1 MARSM
6 RVLVIA
12 EKDIAARRIAK
23 ILSEDGAKTTKAGS
37 VNVYELK
44 RTQDGKTDEITVVGL
59 KGHIVEMDFPR
70 AFNRWAIPKLKELVW
85 AEPEKKVDQRAK
97 PIADALK
104 RYAKKAQRV
113 VLATDFDREG
123 ELIGVEALDLVR
135 KGNPEIEV
143 KRARF
148 SALTADEVLRAF
160 DGLAEVDQNLADSAE
175 ARQVVDL
182 AWGATLT
189 RFVSLAS
196 GQIGRDFLSV
206 GRVQSPTLA
215 LIVDKEK
222 EIRAFVPTP
231 YWEVNAS
238 LAGAGADFEAGH
250 TEGRFTTQESAQTAA
265 DHARAASVAKVTSVE
280 KSERREN
287 PPPPFN
293 TTSFLRSATALGLSA
308 SRAMSVAEDLY
319 MSGWISYPR
328 TDNTV
333 YPESLNLGEI
343 LGKLSVAGAPW
354 GAEARRI
361 AEKGPLT
368 PTKGKKTSTD
378 HPPIH
383 PTEYAKPTDLSSE
396 QWKVYELVVRR
407 FLATLSDS
415 AVVEGLKVIFDIGGE
430 PFSSNGRRLV
440 VPGFRGVYSYGRG
453 DDVILPAMD
462 VGDNLNVNGIEVLAK
477 ETQPPKRLSQ
487 GKLIQEMENLGLGT
501 KSTRAEIIAKL
512 YDRDFVRS
520 NPPEPTPTGFAL
532 VDTLERYADVIAK
545 PVMTSKLE
553 TEMDEIAE
561 GRRQIGGVVKD
572 SREMLAEVL
581 QYLESNR
588 EQIGGELRTA
598 MREKDTVGSCPKCS
612 HALIIRRSRKG
623 KRFVGCSSW
632 PACDQTYPLPQTGKI
647 AARNET
653 CPTCKAP
660 VIAVLGR
667 GRPWITCL
675 TIGCKGVEE
684 LRAKVA
690 AEPAPAAADATG
702 AEATPSA
709 DAVDPEDLEA

>member
-1 MARSM
+1 M

-23 ILSEDGAKTTKAGS
+23 ILSEDGAKTVKAGS
-37 VNVYELK
+37 VPLYELK
-44 RTQDGKTDEITVVGL
+44 RQGEDVTVIGL
-59 KGHIVEMDFPR
+59 KGHIVEVDFPR
-70 AFNRWAIPKLKELVW
+70 GFNRWAIPKLPELVW
-85 AEPEKKVDQRAK
+85 AEPERKVDQRAR

-104 RYAKKAQRV
+104 RVAKKAQRV

-123 ELIGVEALDLVR
+123 ELIGVEALEIVQ
-135 KGNPEIEV
+135 KVNPEIQV

-148 SALTADEVLRAF
+148 SALTAEEVLRAF
-160 DGLAEVDQNLADSAE
+160 DNLAEVDQNLAESAE

-222 EIRAFVPTP
+222 EIRAFVSTP
-231 YWEVNAS
+231 YWEVSAS
-238 LAGAGADFEAGH
+238 LARDGAEFPANH
-250 TEGRFTTQESAQTAA
+250 TEGRFLEEVRARTAA
-265 DHARAASVAKVTSVE
+265 EKARHASRAVVVSVDRQ
-280 KSERREN
+280 ERREN
-287 PPPPFN
+287 PPPPFH

-308 SRAMSVAEDLY
+308 SRAMSIAEDLY
-319 MSGWISYPR
+319 TSGWISYPR

-333 YPESLNLGEI
+333 YPPSLNLREI
-343 LGKLSVAGAPW
+343 LTKIGGPGAPW
-354 GAEARRI
+354 AEDAARI
-361 AEKGPLT
+361 AAKEELT
-368 PTKGKKTSTD
+368 PTKGKKTTTD

-383 PTEYAKPTDLSSE
+383 PTELAKRAELSAE

-407 FLATLSDS
+407 FLATLSDP
-415 AVVEGLKVIFDIGGE
+415 AVVEGLKVVFDLGGE
-430 PFSSNGRRLV
+430 PFAANGRVLV
-440 VPGFRGVYSYGRG
+440 VPGFRAVYSYGRG
-453 DDVILPAMD
+453 DDVILPPMQEGD
-462 VGDNLNVNGIEVLAK
+462 VLAISGVEVLSK

-545 PVMTSKLE
+545 PVMTAKLE

-561 GRRQIGGVVKD
+561 GRRPLSTVVKD
-572 SREMLAEVL
+572 SREMLAGVL
-581 QYLESNR
+581 TDLERNR
-588 EQIGGELRTA
+588 ERIGEELKTA
-598 MREKDTVGSCPKCS
+598 LREKDTVGMCLKCG

-623 KRFVGCSSW
+623 KRFVGCSHW
-632 PACDQTYPLPQTGKI
+632 PNCDQTYPLPQAGKI
-647 AARNET
+647 AARNES
-653 CPTCKAP
+653 CPVCKAP

-675 TIGCKGVEE
+675 TMGCKGVEE
-684 LRAKVA
+684 LRMKAQA
-690 AEPAPAAADATG
+690 ETPAQEPAPGAEGAQADARL
-702 AEATPSA
+702 PA
-709 DAVDPEDLEA
+709 DALDPEDLEA